1 MSGNRGGKRLEEQ
14 ANHAKSAERRGHA
27 LAEFGK
33 QASDVANAIRLKFGE
48 SAAALWVTRSMRMTR
63 VTGPQLDEREMRVD
77 AALRH
82 PSRES
87 PPEIAMEALR
97 SAVKAVQEEVFLGRR
112 TIERKSFADVA
123 EEFLASPPPNLRAST
138 LVRLK
143 RSVKNSLSPAFGKRR
158 IDEITRGEIES
169 FLGVAK
175 ERKCKPSSLN
185 RALSALAAVFKRAAT
200 RGYILKELIPTTGIE
215 RPKEQVRPALFW
227 SPEDREKL
235 LDACTAK
242 LKPAVMLAMDCG
254 LRKGEI
260 LGLAWPYVD
269 LEKGTLTVAEA
280 KNSRP
285 RMVPLSERCVAM
297 LKAFK
302 AQRGPIPLVGPDR
315 VLAAAGMPATWNGRL
330 TELWQLALT
339 NAGLPQIPFHSLR
352 SIFATAPIAATVT
365 VPELMDLLGHST
377 AAMSLRYARAVP
389 SEALERART
398 KLEAEREQTKRV
410 AL

>member
-1 MSGNRGGKRLEEQ
+1 MPKRRRKGRRTRGTGSVFEIRPGVWAFRFFDPTGHRRQGSGF
-14 ANHAKSAERRGHA
+14 A
-27 LAEFGK
+27 
-33 QASDVANAIRLKFGE
+33 
-48 SAAALWVTRSMRMTR
+48 TT
-63 VTGPQLDEREMRVD
+63 
-77 AALRH
+77 
-82 PSRES
+82 
-87 PPEIAMEALR
+87 EIATEALR
-97 SAVKAVQEEVFLGRR
+97 SAIKAAQEEVFLGRR

-143 RSVKNSLSPAFGKRR
+143 RFVKNSLVPAFGKRR
-158 IDEITRGEIES
+158 VDEITRGEIEA
-169 FLGVAK
+169 FLGVLK
-175 ERKCKPSSLN
+175 DRKCKPSSLN
-185 RALSALAAVFKRAAT
+185 RALSALSAVFKRAAT
-200 RGYILKELIPTTGIE
+200 RGYILKERIPTIGIE
-215 RPKEQVRPALFW
+215 RPKEQARPAVFW

-235 LDACTAK
+235 LAACSAK
-242 LKPAVMLAMDCG
+242 LKPAVMFAMDCG

-260 LGLAWPYVD
+260 LGLTWPYVD
-269 LEKGTLTVAEA
+269 LDKRTLTVAES
-280 KNSRP
+280 KNARP

-297 LKAFK
+297 LTTLK

-352 SIFATAPIAATVT
+352 SIFATAAIAATVT

-389 SEALERART
+389 TEALERART
-398 KLEAEREQTKRV
+398 KLEAERVSKKKV